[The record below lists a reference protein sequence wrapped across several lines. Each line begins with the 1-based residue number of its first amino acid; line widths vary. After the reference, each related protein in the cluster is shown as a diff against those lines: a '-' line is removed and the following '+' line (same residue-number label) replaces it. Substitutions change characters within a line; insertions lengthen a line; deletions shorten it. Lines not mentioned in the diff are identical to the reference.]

1 MKINKFII
9 LLIVFQLISCKKPI
23 KTVIKSTL
31 KIGVE
36 EIYQKGV
43 KEISSE
49 LFEETSD
56 RVVRKSSKQI
66 YEELI
71 KNVSKGGLNKLL
83 VKTKLN
89 SASVQYITSKVNKY
103 ESSKLIMDLSKLN
116 SDNKNLL
123 NYLNADISN
132 LKAYHLLLSKNNSSA
147 IRSSPKI
154 ISQVKKSLIKGDAQ
168 VTIKLATR
176 KNIKLT
182 NAYGI
187 KYIKKN
193 TIIDN
198 IKYVGEFP
206 EFSGIT
212 KTTLRLPRNYYNKP
226 RNTHFV
232 YLNKMLKQK
241 VISNPQFAKKFSK
254 KEILNIKEGRGL
266 KGYSWHHHESR
277 GIMQLVPSKI
287 HTEIKHTGGVAL
299 WCGGNLSKMNNL

>member
-1 MKINKFII
+1 MKINKFVLI
-9 LLIVFQLISCKKPI
+9 LLLFQLIGCKKPI
-23 KTVIKSTL
+23 KNVAKATL
-31 KIGVE
+31 KTGIE

-49 LFEETSD
+49 LFEETGG

-66 YEELI
+66 YEELV
-71 KNVSKGGLNKLL
+71 KNLSKGSLNKILI
-83 VKTKLN
+83 KTKLN
-89 SASVQYITSKVNKY
+89 DASAKYIASNVNKF
-103 ESSKLIMDLSKLN
+103 ESAKLIMDLSKIN
-116 SDNKNLL
+116 SSNKNLL
-123 NYLNADISN
+123 NYLNADINN
-132 LKAYHLLLSKNNSSA
+132 LKAYHFLLSKNNSSA
-147 IRSSPKI
+147 IRSNPKI
-154 ISQVKKSLIKGDAQ
+154 ISQVKKSLLKEDTQ
-168 VTIKLATR
+168 VTIKLTTR
-176 KNIKLT
+176 KNIQLS

-193 TIIDN
+193 TIINN

-206 EFSGIT
+206 EFSNVA
-212 KTTLRLPRNYYNKP
+212 KTTLKLPRNYYNKP
-226 RNTHFV
+226 RSSHFI

-241 VISNPQFAKKFSK
+241 VIDNPKFAKNFSK